1 MGGAHSSAISRSR
14 QNEDDGEVE
23 EEVEMPAR
31 TTTTTT
37 TTTTTSRTTKPERE
51 EDEEEGGGGGG
62 SGGGNN
68 EAMKDEERG
77 EEEDEREGD
86 EEENS
91 GRVVASCRVCLEP
104 IRLCDLVE
112 KNSSGSGGSGGSNG
126 AEATLLG
133 CKCADVGIHLNRE
146 CGLKYL
152 KNLRRPNQALTVCE
166 VCQSPMSEFAEK
178 IRPVLSTSE
187 SESPFSLHDRDGFIH
202 TLTRPRR
209 RPSEWCEFFCF
220 LVPCL
225 PCIALASTN
234 CFHFLCVSAM
244 RFRAYIFLGVI
255 LAVLI
260 IFLSDVYLSMESKF
274 KSREREQRKDTYDT
288 GNDSGYNSDY
298 YHHSGWRGRESRPMF
313 GGRGGGWNSFYYDA

>member
-1 MGGAHSSAISRSR
+1 MGGAHSSAISRSRR

-37 TTTTTSRTTKPERE
+37 TTKPERE

-178 IRPVLSTSE
+178 IQPVLSTSE

>member
-1 MGGAHSSAISRSR
+1 MSAYKNTLTNPTIPYLGGSSWKLLGGTPKKKNALKKNVLSKYHSAIFQR
-14 QNEDDGEVE
+14 
-23 EEVEMPAR
+23 AR
-31 TTTTTT
+31 IGVIKATQP
-37 TTTTTSRTTKPERE
+37 SYKPHQY
-51 EDEEEGGGGGG
+51 
-62 SGGGNN
+62 
-68 EAMKDEERG
+68 
-77 EEEDEREGD
+77 
-86 EEENS
+86 
-91 GRVVASCRVCLEP
+91 
-104 IRLCDLVE
+104 
-112 KNSSGSGGSGGSNG
+112 

-178 IRPVLSTSE
+178 IQPVLSTSE

-255 LAVLI
+255 LAVMI

>member
-14 QNEDDGEVE
+14 QNEDDDGGGGGGEVE

-31 TTTTTT
+31 TTR
-37 TTTTTSRTTKPERE
+37 TTTSRTTKPERE
-51 EDEEEGGGGGG
+51 EDEEEGGGGG

-112 KNSSGSGGSGGSNG
+112 MNSSGSGGSNG

-133 CKCADVGIHLNRE
+133 CKCAGVGIHLNRE

-234 CFHFLCVSAM
+234 CFHFLCISAM
-244 RFRAYIFLGVI
+244 RFRAYIFVGVI

>member
-31 TTTTTT
+31 
-37 TTTTTSRTTKPERE
+37 TTTTSRTTKPERE

-112 KNSSGSGGSGGSNG
+112 KNSSGSGGSNG

-178 IRPVLSTSE
+178 IQPVLSTSE